1 MATYKVT
8 AKSGIH
14 LRSKPN
20 GTILKTIPSG
30 KTVSGDG
37 KKQGGWYHIKY
48 NGKWGWSYGQYL
60 KAIVEKK
67 KTVVSIAAKKK
78 NKKKTS
84 TKKKTNNKKKT
95 NEKKGRAKA
104 RGTLGCWGTD
114 LIFEVNSE
122 KILTPRTSKYR
133 RTPGGRSTMSFRGC
147 REENLADRMRW
158 ASHSR
163 SRYLQNTA

>member
-84 TKKKTNNKKKT
+84 TKKKTNNKKRLM
-95 NEKKGRAKA
+95 KKR
-104 RGTLGCWGTD
+104 
-114 LIFEVNSE
+114 VV
-122 KILTPRTSKYR
+122 R
-133 RTPGGRSTMSFRGC
+133 RQEERSAAGERI
-147 REENLADRMRW
+147 
-158 ASHSR
+158 
-163 SRYLQNTA
+163 